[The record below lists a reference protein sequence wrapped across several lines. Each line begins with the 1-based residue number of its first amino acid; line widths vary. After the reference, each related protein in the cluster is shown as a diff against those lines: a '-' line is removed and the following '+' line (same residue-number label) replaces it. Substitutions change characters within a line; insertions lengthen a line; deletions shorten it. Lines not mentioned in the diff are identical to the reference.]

1 MEEKLIHSKENIQN
15 RENLF
20 LSKIVSLEKVSKAK
34 VIYFK
39 QDLKILQI
47 IISNSIFLTKEGT
60 ERHTTWEN
68 STQTLILGFKDKL
81 LKLKEEIYTLQ
92 EKRNREIETRMEEF
106 KGKLICLQKTI
117 KKGRKNKEQH
127 LNEMHEAT
135 SSTLQE

>member
-34 VIYFK
+34 VIYYK

-81 LKLKEEIYTLQ
+81 LKMKEEIYTLQ

-117 KKGRKNKEQH
+117 EKGRKNKEQH